1 MFRYILKD
9 WSVNTCFKSRFI
21 LVSYRLC
28 SFFNTSSFK
37 FFLFPLFLFHRIIIE
52 WFIGAELNSKLVS
65 GSIRLFHGQGL
76 VIHPDTIIGNNV
88 TLRCNTV
95 IGIKEDSMHA
105 PRIGSNVDIGANS
118 VIIGNICI
126 GDNVKIGAGS
136 VVTRDI
142 PAGSTVVGNPAKV
155 ISSYK

>member
-95 IGIKEDSMHA
+95 IGIKHGSPVA
-105 PRIGSNVDIGANS
+105 PRIGNNVDIGANV
-118 VIIGNICI
+118 VIIGNISI
-126 GDNVKIGAGS
+126 GDNVIIGAGS
-136 VVTRDI
+136 VVTKDI
-142 PAGSTVVGNPAKV
+142 TPDSIIAGNPAQIIKC
-155 ISSYK
+155 IK